1 MKLPGMKLLFIF
13 GNDEYKKGKKK
24 GKTSKYKYKSSLRQ
38 EGTAEARR
46 VQSACSLSNVTDK
59 NRSPIQQRPDTP
71 PKKNKKNSILP
82 RVIIPRNKTNDEY
95 RNTDSTYRLVITI
108 F

>member
-1 MKLPGMKLLFIF
+1 MMNTKREK
-13 GNDEYKKGKKK
+13 KKK

-71 PKKNKKNSILP
+71 PKKTKKTAFYLA
-82 RVIIPRNKTNDEY
+82 
-95 RNTDSTYRLVITI
+95 
-108 F
+108 

>member
-1 MKLPGMKLLFIF
+1 MKLLFIF
-13 GNDEYKKGKKK
+13 GNDEYKKGKK
-24 GKTSKYKYKSSLRQ
+24 GKNLKVQVQIIFETRRHSRSQESPVSLLLIQRNRQ
-38 EGTAEARR
+38 KQKPNTTKTRH
-46 VQSACSLSNVTDK
+46 
-59 NRSPIQQRPDTP
+59 P